1 MLYVRKFAA
10 FPQSSRTSSMDV
22 PKPKTTEQDD
32 DGEKEDELEL
42 MLLFG
47 ANVVVVVVVV
57 RPHNGWARDS
67 NSRTILSHPA
77 T

>member
-47 ANVVVVVVVV
+47 ANVVVVVG
-57 RPHNGWARDS
+57 PHNGWARDS
-67 NSRTILSHPA
+67 NGRTILSHPA

>member
-1 MLYVRKFAA
+1 
-10 FPQSSRTSSMDV
+10 MDV

-47 ANVVVVVVVV
+47 ANVVVVVG
-57 RPHNGWARDS
+57 PHNGWARDS
-67 NSRTILSHPA
+67 NGRTILSHPA